1 MTQLTTVLDKNM
13 LLDALSAVRS
23 GDFSV
28 RLPQD
33 WDGLDGKIA
42 DAFNEIVTIN
52 QGLAR
57 EIEEV
62 SVIVGSEGKL
72 GQRMISGKLDGAWG
86 REVTAINSL
95 IDNLVQP
102 VRDAGRV
109 IGAVARGVLNQN
121 MELEIE
127 GRQLK
132 GEFLKNA
139 RTINTMLD

>member
-1 MTQLTTVLDKNM
+1 MTQQTTVLDKNM

-33 WDGLDGKIA
+33 WDDLDGRIA

-86 REVTAINSL
+86 REVVAINSL
-95 IDNLVQP
+95 IDNLMQP